1 VQELSKLQT
10 KFIGSVAAE
19 LGVNKW
25 DVALLLQYYKWDVTK
40 LHAHYWDQQKKVLK
54 EVGIKLKK
62 KKKKKPQDKNAE
74 VECLV
79 CADDVKA
86 SKVFS
91 LACGHGPYCDGC
103 WQYHLSVV
111 VKNSSAEGILNSTC
125 MWPRC
130 PIKYAHNRTHS
141 TVHARPHTHHRTQL
155 RGLMR
160 RACHCM
166 CTG

>member
-62 KKKKKPQDKNAE
+62 KKKKKQDKNAE

-130 PIKYAHNRTHS
+130 PIKYAHAPPHTRDRTHA
-141 TVHARPHTHHRTQL
+141 HAPPHAQRV
-155 RGLMR
+155 
-160 RACHCM
+160 
-166 CTG
+166 